1 MSYRFLGSAMKVLG
15 AINSNMIRFY
25 NKEDGTFRFSTFTFG
40 DYDYKVD
47 ANGVL
52 YRRETGSAL
61 GNYEEVKPSWSKG
74 GIYPEYCLNNCFVK
88 AYQLSLVAIDEDFY
102 DNYMADSSLVVNHMV
117 TEDSD
122 KAFGNG
128 YYKGYRSVVKPT
140 RTYAYN
146 PKYLEVITRGE
157 NTRHGRFIAD
167 YNLYGV
173 CVSASDISNLS
184 KLLVKVTDKDAML
197 IDDVTA
203 LNRMKVNEYLENT
216 GRGDL
221 VII

>member
-1 MSYRFLGSAMKVLG
+1 MSNRILGSAMKVLG
-15 AINSNMIRFY
+15 AINSSMIRFY
-25 NKEDGTFRFSTFTFG
+25 NKEDGTFRFSNFTFG

-52 YRRETGSAL
+52 YRREIDSAL
-61 GNYEEVKPSWSKG
+61 GNYVVVEPSWSKG

-88 AYQLSLVAIDEDFY
+88 AYQLALVASDEDFY
-102 DNYMADSSLVVNHMV
+102 DDYMADNSLVVNHMV
-117 TEDSD
+117 TEDSN
-122 KAFGNG
+122 KVFGNG
-128 YYKGYRSVVKPT
+128 YYDKYRSVVKPS

-157 NTRHGRFIAD
+157 NIRHGKFIAN

-173 CVSASDISNLS
+173 CVSARDISNLS
-184 KLLVKVTDKDAML
+184 ELLVKVTGKDEMFVDG
-197 IDDVTA
+197 ISA
-203 LNRMKVNEYLENT
+203 LNRMKVNEYLEKT

-221 VII
+221 VIR